1 MPEDRFASH
10 SMTRTSPGLRHWPIV
25 PHNTNPLD
33 PKPRVIYAATAGVA
47 MLRDAA
53 GVQLGY
59 ALAAGDILP
68 FSANGISATGTTA
81 TLYGWD

>member
-1 MPEDRFASH
+1 MPVVDRFAQH
-10 SMTRTSPGLRHWPIV
+10 SVGRESPGQRHWAIV

-47 MLRDAA
+47 MVRDAM
-53 GVQLGY
+53 GVQLAY
-59 ALAAGDILP
+59 SLAAGEILP
-68 FSANGISATGTTA
+68 FSAYGITESTA